1 MNDPTPA
8 PRTRIFPFLLAATA
22 AFVLLF
28 RLGARDFENKDTLWY
43 VEIAWEMLRSG
54 DWVVPRFN
62 GVIFTEKPILFIWL
76 VAGAAKLFGGL
87 TPFVARLP
95 SALAA
100 TGCVALTASLG
111 RRLFGARAGI
121 LAGFVLCTGY
131 AFAWEARTCM
141 VDMTFSFFTT
151 LTLFFLYLG
160 EREDGRRAG
169 PFLLAYAAAGLAA
182 LTKGPLGL
190 GFPAIVFLAYLAW
203 ARRLRLVRRMRLP
216 WGVVIVAAL
225 QAAWYLPYLVRI
237 GPDGRAFFWEMY
249 VVKENLLRL
258 TTGFDKPEPFW
269 FYLPKIAGH
278 FLPWS
283 VFLLLV
289 PWAPP
294 PARDRRFPA
303 AWFLAVFAF
312 LTLSSGK
319 HSRYALPLYPAAALL
334 VGDYWDRLIAAPA
347 PRLRRIIPA
356 AICVLSCAT
365 AVGIPVAA
373 FFLFPRFPWRSLAA
387 AAAPA
392 AAAVALWRLDASRR
406 MPAAFA
412 AIVVAFAAGWA
423 LFVAS
428 LPLRDARRAD
438 HRRLA
443 ESVAPA
449 VGEARLA
456 TYGLFSRRLALGFF
470 TGRVVEYL
478 GATEHGDAERLSAYL
493 SSPEPVFCLLD
504 TGEYAARGGTLPP
517 HSMAP
522 EKYRYKKFDLVLI
535 SNR

>member
-269 FYLPKIAGH
+269 FYLPEIAGH

-347 PRLRRIIPA
+347 PACGGSSPPPSASSHARRRSGSRSRP
-356 AICVLSCAT
+356 SSSS
-365 AVGIPVAA
+365 P
-373 FFLFPRFPWRSLAA
+373 FPWRSLAA
-387 AAAPA
+387 AAAPRPPRSPCGA
-392 AAAVALWRLDASRR
+392 STPRGGCPRRSRR
-406 MPAAFA
+406 SWSPSRRGGPSSSRAFRCA
-412 AIVVAFAAGWA
+412 TRGAPITGGSRNRSPRRWGRRGSPPTVSSAGDWRS
-423 LFVAS
+423 AS
-428 LPLRDARRAD
+428 SRGASWSISAPRSTATRNVSPPTSPPRAGLLPSG
-438 HRRLA
+438 HRRIRGPGWN
-443 ESVAPA
+443 AP
-449 VGEARLA
+449 R
-456 TYGLFSRRLALGFF
+456 TRWRRRS
-470 TGRVVEYL
+470 TGTRN
-478 GATEHGDAERLSAYL
+478 SI
-493 SSPEPVFCLLD
+493 SS
-504 TGEYAARGGTLPP
+504 
-517 HSMAP
+517 
-522 EKYRYKKFDLVLI
+522 
-535 SNR
+535 